1 MISAK
6 RHDLTPSANYDAV
19 VVGAGPGGAAAA
31 AFMAREGLRV
41 LLLDRATFPRDKIC
55 GDAISGKSM
64 GVMRKLGIDAAPAEA
79 VHTPIR
85 GVTFGGPGGAQ
96 VSIPFAHR
104 EDGDLPGFVCKRI
117 DFDRIIVDA
126 ATESGADLRTA
137 AEVRHLHVE
146 NGRVAGVEYRQG
158 GRRHVAAA
166 PIVVGAD
173 GAYSVVARELGF
185 TQLRPKHYVAG
196 LRAYYE
202 GMGETLQPGFIELHF
217 VDELLPGY
225 FWIFGLP
232 GAAANVGVGMLSSAV
247 KERGVRLK
255 SAFEQVV
262 RHERFAE
269 RFAGARRASPIV
281 GWGLPLGSNPRK
293 MAGNGWMLVGDAAS
307 LIDPFTGEGIGNAML
322 SGMTSAK
329 WAAEAHRR
337 ADFSASMLQAYER
350 EVRNELRSELRLSHM
365 LQRMLRRRRLVD
377 LVIRKA
383 ARSEELADAISCMF
397 DDLGARRRLLS
408 PRFYL
413 NVITA

>member
-1 MISAK
+1 MTRRNEHSAG
-6 RHDLTPSANYDAV
+6 DIYDAV

-31 AFMAREGLRV
+31 AFMAREGLQV
-41 LLLDRATFPRDKIC
+41 LLLDKATFPRDKIC

-64 GVMRKLGIDAAPAEA
+64 GVMRKLGIEPDPGGAA
-79 VHTPIR
+79 HTPIW
-85 GVTFGGPGGAQ
+85 GVTFGGPGGEQ
-96 VSIPFAHR
+96 VSIPFSRR
-104 EDGDLPGFVCKRI
+104 EDGELPGFVCKRVV
-117 DFDRIIVDA
+117 FDRMIAEAAADA
-126 ATESGADLRTA
+126 GADLQTG
-137 AEVRHLHVE
+137 AEVRLLRKKE
-146 NGRVAGVEYRQG
+146 GRVVGVGYQQG
-158 GRRHVAAA
+158 GRHHEAAA

-173 GAYSVVARELGF
+173 GAYSVVARELGY
-185 TQLRPKHYVAG
+185 TQLRPNHYVAG

-202 GMGETLQPGFIELHF
+202 GMGESLKPGYIELHF

-232 GAAANVGVGMLSSAV
+232 GGAANVGVGMLSSAV

-262 RHERFAE
+262 RHERFAA
-269 RFAGARRASPIV
+269 RFAGARRTGAIV
-281 GWGLPLGSNPRK
+281 GWGLPLGSKPRK
-293 MAGNGWMLVGDAAS
+293 MAGDGWMLVGDAAS

-322 SGMTSAK
+322 SGMMSAE
-329 WAAEAHRR
+329 WALEAHKR
-337 ADFSASMLQAYER
+337 ADFSASLLSAYEH
-350 EVRNELRSELRLSHM
+350 EVRRELRSELRLSHA
-365 LQRMLRRRRLVD
+365 LQRMLRWRGLVD

-383 ARSEELADAISCMF
+383 SRSDELAEAISCMF